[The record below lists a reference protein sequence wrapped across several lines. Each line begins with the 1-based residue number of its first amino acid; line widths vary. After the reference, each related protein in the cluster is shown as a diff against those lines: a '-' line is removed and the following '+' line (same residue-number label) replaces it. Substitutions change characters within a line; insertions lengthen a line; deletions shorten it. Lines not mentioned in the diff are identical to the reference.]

1 MLPGSGIKID
11 IIMDIHI
18 RRENPGDHQAVRML
32 NDAAFGQ
39 PAEGMMVEALR
50 QNPRFVP
57 ELSLVAVDG
66 GAVVGHILFFPIDI
80 ITPEGRTTSLSLAPL
95 AVHPDVQGRG
105 IGGRLVVEGMRAAE
119 AAGFASIIVM
129 GHPGYYP
136 RFGFSP
142 ASRWG
147 IKPPMQAPGEAFMAL
162 ELVPGSLEGKTGVVE
177 YPREYD
183 VAL

>member
-1 MLPGSGIKID
+1 
-11 IIMDIHI
+11 MDIHI

-57 ELSLVAVDG
+57 ELSLVAVGDST
-66 GAVVGHILFFPIDI
+66 AVGHILFFPIDI
-80 ITPEGRTTSLSLAPL
+80 VTPGGRVVSLSLAPL
-95 AVHPDVQGRG
+95 AVRPDLQGKG
-105 IGGRLVVEGMRAAE
+105 IGGRLVAEGIRAAE
-119 AAGFASIIVM
+119 AAGFDSIIVM

-136 RFGFSP
+136 RFGFTP
-142 ASRWG
+142 ASRWS
-147 IKPPMQAPGEAFMAL
+147 IEPPMEAPDEAFMAL
-162 ELVPGSLEGKTGVVE
+162 ELVQGSLKGMAGVIE